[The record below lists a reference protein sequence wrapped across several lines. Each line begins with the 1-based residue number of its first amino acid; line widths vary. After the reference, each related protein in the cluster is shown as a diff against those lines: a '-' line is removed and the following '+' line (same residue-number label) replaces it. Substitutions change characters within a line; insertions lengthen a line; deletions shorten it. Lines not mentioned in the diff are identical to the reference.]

1 MANLKPFSDVEL
13 GVLGLEAQKGMKFT
27 GEVVLRLIDTISN
40 ERGDASEAMLGMG
53 LMVALAALRKAKAGL
68 IYSAQNTQDYP
79 PDVLELGTALD
90 ALDLAMGDVID
101 WFSGASI
108 HQYMADD

>member
-40 ERGDASEAMLGMG
+40 ERGEAMKLPVM
-53 LMVALAALRKAKAGL
+53 LLRL
-68 IYSAQNTQDYP
+68 I
-79 PDVLELGTALD
+79 
-90 ALDLAMGDVID
+90 LDLWNEIGYDQYYLPDELVERVKRALIDVDVPARIIND
-101 WFSGASI
+101 VHKRLS
-108 HQYMADD
+108 